1 MKTHKM
7 IIPHFPK
14 NIAVTI
20 GTIFCLS
27 ITTMATPSVAADQ
40 KPESPFAKD
49 HKFLQD
55 IQNKL
60 TKGGGIT
67 DRIITIQVS
76 QDKRRMLTATPNSL
90 NFSYGFLQH
99 MTSVNHLIATMAHMT
114 AHISLD
120 YLDTPPVPEDMK
132 EKKSSVSDYLKSA
145 VRPQFPDE
153 NNIPQATGAF
163 HTKGANIIERPD
175 YQNKSYDLSIN
186 KSDMIAIDHQ
196 LDVDK
201 TTGKILKH
209 AGFCP
214 SDYSRLL
221 HYFYENP
228 QKITG
233 NKHFALEATEW
244 QRIDANDQRAKPDTV
259 CNPDQQALINAYV
272 PAFNQFMT
280 QIKQNLLKQSL
291 QKK

>member
-1 MKTHKM
+1 MR
-7 IIPHFPK
+7 IPPFLK
-14 NIAVTI
+14 YIAVA
-20 GTIFCLS
+20 FSMVCYLS
-27 ITTMATPSVAADQ
+27 TPPIAVAQDT
-40 KPESPFAKD
+40 KD
-49 HKFLQD
+49 IEFLQD

-67 DRIITIQVS
+67 DRIIRIQVS
-76 QDKRRMLTATPNSL
+76 QDKRRMLTATPNSI

-99 MTSVNHLIATMAHMT
+99 MTSVNQLIATMAHMT

-120 YLDTPPVPEDMK
+120 YLHTPPVPENTK
-132 EKKSSVSDYLKSA
+132 KKKSSIGDYLKSA
-145 VRPQFPDE
+145 VRPKYPDE

-163 HTKGANIIERPD
+163 HTKGANIIERPS
-175 YQNKSYDLSIN
+175 YQNKSYDISIN
-186 KSDMIAIDHQ
+186 KSDMVEIDHQ
-196 LDVDK
+196 LAVDK

-221 HYFYENP
+221 HYFYKNP

-233 NKHFALEATEW
+233 NEHFALESTEW
-244 QRIDANDQRAKPDTV
+244 QRIDTNDQQA
-259 CNPDQQALINAYV
+259 NPNTRCDRDQQALIKGYI

-280 QIKQNLLKQSL
+280 RIKQSL
-291 QKK
+291 ETNKGR